1 MIVPF
6 QLFGVVAAVGVQILT
21 YGSSGPL
28 FPLFSLFVCSVIGFL
43 ILSRSRD
50 NWPSK
55 EVRIKESVRSCAS
68 FAALTTISYAGYFAS
83 ESDFERVMI
92 SPLVGLVIA
101 LAALML
107 SMIAGDTAAQIL
119 GVHENNNSDKVA

>member
-6 QLFGVVAAVGVQILT
+6 QLFGVFAAVGFQVLI

-28 FPLFSLFVCSVIGFL
+28 FPLFCLFIGSVMGFL
-43 ILSRSRD
+43 ILSRSRQ

-55 EVRIKESVRSCAS
+55 EVRIKEAIKSFAS
-68 FAALTTISYAGYFAS
+68 FAALTTITYAGYFAL
-83 ESDFERVMI
+83 ESDFERVLI

-101 LAALML
+101 LATLII